1 MLHQSLLAQNEY
13 ERKIIYDWSNENRAM
28 LFFVLVNTQKVWEL
42 FISYVTYLS
51 QTKIFGDF
59 VSSSLCLYINFVY
72 ALYTIQILCICITY
86 RYILCLF
93 VYSYIRYIHV

>member
-42 FISYVTYLS
+42 FHMSHIFPKPRYLVTFFL
-51 QTKIFGDF
+51 
-59 VSSSLCLYINFVY
+59 
-72 ALYTIQILCICITY
+72 
-86 RYILCLF
+86 
-93 VYSYIRYIHV
+93 HH